1 MKLALL
7 AGLLRA
13 NAEAPRL
20 PAVPQVF
27 NAGADGMPQLPNVE
41 RLLADFQDVKQNLN
55 SQASSFAEHLSKVER
70 ASLQRIEKQKAVY
83 DAKLREQEK
92 GNQALVRSNAHLAKE
107 IITARQRSAEL
118 SKQVGAAEKL
128 VSFRRSELQA
138 LDQQLSR
145 ADKFVKQTL
154 SATDPEAEDMSKA
167 AKEAESVSF
176 LEVSEQHV
184 KHKVKKSLRSRHR
197 NADSPLAVDP
207 SVNSS
212 ELEVESEDDLLSQPK
227 SADEDQII
235 DLLTEDLRH
244 LHKAEASSQAKLKAM
259 FHESFEAGKKRH
271 SALLQQEGVLKKE
284 LAQSRSSIRQLKSSA
299 QRLQGVLEKLHGSL
313 KQGGDFLGEL
323 RQAALAPVKEVPALL
338 KEAATHAPAA

>member
-167 AKEAESVSF
+167 AKEALSF

-212 ELEVESEDDLLSQPK
+212 ELEAARMTS
-227 SADEDQII
+227 SA
-235 DLLTEDLRH
+235 
-244 LHKAEASSQAKLKAM
+244 
-259 FHESFEAGKKRH
+259 
-271 SALLQQEGVLKKE
+271 
-284 LAQSRSSIRQLKSSA
+284 SRSPQTRTRS
-299 QRLQGVLEKLHGSL
+299 
-313 KQGGDFLGEL
+313 
-323 RQAALAPVKEVPALL
+323 
-338 KEAATHAPAA
+338 